1 MKRQIFSVIGI
12 AVFAFA
18 GHQIWQHSFSSEEVN
33 KRPDRK
39 ANRIVMVESA
49 SVEIKSLDQ
58 IIEAVGTTKALR
70 SIEITPL
77 SSGRVEE
84 TYLSMRAPVK
94 AGSLLLKLDSVVE
107 EADVMEAK
115 AKLEEA
121 SRALQRSDTLQQ
133 SNGMSEAAIDG
144 LRAQSK
150 IALAALKRAQK
161 NLDDRS
167 IRAPFNGLISLSSI
181 EKGSRIKEG
190 DVIAT
195 LDDLTQVVVEFS
207 VPENLYGM
215 LSLGNTIRAHAAA
228 FPTRNFVGEIV
239 AIDSRIESTSRSF
252 KVRAVIDNPDLA
264 LPAGMFI
271 HVSIVA
277 DNQEALVIP
286 EEAVITEVGE
296 QFVFLLTP
304 GDDPDI
310 FQIEKRRVSLGRRT
324 YGLVEITD
332 GLSEREEVVTRGLQ
346 KVRHK
351 SSVKKIE
358 PNTDAS
364 LDTEE

>member
-1 MKRQIFSVIGI
+1 
-12 AVFAFA
+12 
-18 GHQIWQHSFSSEEVN
+18 
-33 KRPDRK
+33 
-39 ANRIVMVESA
+39 MVESA

-84 TYLSMRAPVK
+84 AYLSVRAPVK
-94 AGSLLLKLDSVVE
+94 AGSLLLKLDSVIE

-215 LSLGNTIRAHAAA
+215 LSLGNTISAHAAA
-228 FPTRNFVGEIV
+228 FPKRSFVGEII

-252 KVRAVIDNPDLA
+252 KVRAVINNPDLA
-264 LPAGMFI
+264 LPGGMFI

-277 DNQEALVIP
+277 DNPEALVIP

-310 FQIEKRRVSLGRRT
+310 FQIEKRRISLGRRT

-332 GLSEREEVVTRGLQ
+332 GLSEGEEVVTRGLQ

-364 LDTEE
+364 LDTGE

>member
-1 MKRQIFSVIGI
+1 LKRQIFSAIGI
-12 AVFAFA
+12 AVFAVA
-18 GHQIWQHSFSSEEVN
+18 GHQIWQHSFSSEEVSQ
-33 KRPDRK
+33 RPDRR
-39 ANRIVMVESA
+39 ASQIIMIESA
-49 SVEIKSLDQ
+49 SVGIKNLDQ
-58 IIEAVGTTKALR
+58 MIEAVGTTKALR
-70 SIEITPL
+70 SIEVTPL

-84 TYLSMRAPVK
+84 AYLSTRAPVK
-94 AGSLLLKLDSVVE
+94 AGSLLLKLDSVIE
-107 EADVMEAK
+107 EANVMEAK

-195 LDDLTQVVVEFS
+195 LDDLSQVVVEFS

-228 FPTRNFVGEIV
+228 FPKRNFVGEII

-271 HVSIVA
+271 HVSIIA

-304 GDDPDI
+304 GDDPEI

-332 GLSEREEVVTRGLQ
+332 GLSEKEEVVTRGLQ

-351 SSVKKIE
+351 SSVKKID
-358 PNTDAS
+358 PDTDAS
-364 LDTEE
+364 LDTGE

>member
-1 MKRQIFSVIGI
+1 LKRQIFSVIGI
-12 AVFAFA
+12 ALFAFA
-18 GHQIWQHSFSSEEVN
+18 GHQIWQHVFSTKDIIE
-33 KRPDRK
+33 RPSRR
-39 ANRIVMVESA
+39 ASQPTMVEST
-49 SVEIKSLDQ
+49 SVELKNLDQ

-84 TYLSMRAPVK
+84 AHLSVDAPVK
-94 AGSLLLKLDSVVE
+94 AGSLLLKLDSIIE
-107 EADVMEAK
+107 EADFMEAK

-167 IRAPFNGLISLSSI
+167 IRAPFDGLISLSSI

-228 FPTRNFVGEIV
+228 FPQRNFVGEIV
-239 AIDSRIESTSRSF
+239 AIDSRIQSNSRSF
-252 KVRAVIDNPDLA
+252 KVRAIIDNPDLA

-271 HVSIVA
+271 HVSIIA
-277 DNQEALVIP
+277 DNQKALVIP
-286 EEAVITEVGE
+286 EEAVITEIGE

-304 GDDPDI
+304 GDDPEV

-324 YGLVEITD
+324 YGFVEITD
-332 GLSEREEVVTRGLQ
+332 GLSEKEEVVTRGLQ
-346 KVRHK
+346 KVKHK
-351 SSVKKIE
+351 SAVKKID
-358 PNTDAS
+358 PKTDAS
-364 LDTEE
+364 LDTGE